1 VLPCDDADRLATICG
16 FEHPE
21 DLDFAADAGL
31 LIVSEM
37 SILGTG
43 GALAAFD
50 PRGGGAPRRLW
61 PTGDGRDFAPDRR
74 LGDPDCAPPDPAA
87 FAPHGLTVYRG
98 DQLVVVN
105 HGGRESLE
113 LFTLEGRGSAARAT
127 WRGCVELPPG
137 TSGNDVVVAPN
148 GDLLVTNY
156 LPSLLSFW
164 GTVKV
169 LLGMETGDVL
179 SWRRD
184 RGWEHLPGSGASGP
198 NGIVVSPDG
207 QWILFAETGTG
218 EIVRLARDSSR
229 RDEIEIG
236 GAPDNLTW
244 TNDGRVLVASHDSM
258 LAFFTSC
265 SSASSCPAPWTLFEI
280 DPRSLTARSLLQ
292 HDGRR
297 IGTVTTAL
305 QVGSDIWLGALLSDR
320 IGRWRG
326 GRSAAVVQ

>member
-1 VLPCDDADRLATICG
+1 VVPCDDVDRLATICG
-16 FEHPE
+16 FDHPE
-21 DLDFAADAGL
+21 DLDLAAEAGIL
-31 LIVSEM
+31 VVSEM
-37 SILGTG
+37 SILGSR
-43 GALAAFD
+43 GALAAIE
-50 PRGGGAPRRLW
+50 PRGGRPRRLW
-61 PTGDGRDFAPDRR
+61 PLGDGRDFAPDRR
-74 LGDPDCAPPDPAA
+74 FGDPACAPPDAA
-87 FAPHGLTVYRG
+87 TFAPHGLTVARG

-113 LFTLEGRGSAARAT
+113 LFALEGRGATARAI
-127 WRGCVELPPG
+127 WRGCIELPSG

-164 GTVKV
+164 GGLKV

-184 RGWEHLPGSGASGP
+184 RGWEHVPGSESSGP

-207 QWILFAETGTG
+207 QWMLFSETGTG
-218 EIVRLARDSSR
+218 KVVRLARDSSR
-229 RDEIEIG
+229 RDEVEIG

-244 TNDGRVLVASHDSM
+244 TNDGRVLATSHDSL

-265 SSASSCPAPWTLFEI
+265 RRGKSCPAPWTLFEI
-280 DPRSLTARSLLQ
+280 DPRSLAAETLLH
-292 HDGRR
+292 HDGTR

-305 QVGSDIWLGALLSDR
+305 QVGSDIWLGAILSDR

-326 GRSAAVVQ
+326 ARSAAVVP